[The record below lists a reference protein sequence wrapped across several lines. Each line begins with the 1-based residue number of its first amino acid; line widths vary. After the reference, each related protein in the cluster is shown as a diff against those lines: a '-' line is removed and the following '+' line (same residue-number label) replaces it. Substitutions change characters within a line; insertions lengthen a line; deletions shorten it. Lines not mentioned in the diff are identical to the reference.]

1 VAKTYGAGKTTTM
14 RMILHKPLGLSSV
27 VGFPSDLNAVE
38 LLFTSLLVQA
48 TTAMLA
54 AGSRQDAHGRS
65 RTRSF
70 RQSFLAAYAQRSGE
84 RLTEATGN
92 AERQAAADSPG
103 GNLLPVLAARSRV
116 VDEAFEAM
124 FPGSTKFSAG
134 SVSNR
139 EGWFAGRAAAD
150 LATLQSRHEVT
161 GDAA

>member
-1 VAKTYGAGKTTTM
+1 M
-14 RMILHKPLGLSSV
+14 
-27 VGFPSDLNAVE
+27 E

-70 RQSFLAAYAQRSGE
+70 RQSFLAAYAQRIGE
-84 RLTEATGN
+84 RLAGATGN

-134 SVSNR
+134 SVSNQ